1 MECRGGS
8 MMKEWLLTVEEKEP
22 LAKAA
27 RLMEE
32 LIETVEVAED
42 EELVRDVE
50 AALREVKEGRTRP
63 PANLVKELNLEGE
76 VQA

>member
-1 MECRGGS
+1 
-8 MMKEWLLTVEEKEP
+8 MKQSLLTVEEKEL

-42 EELVRDVE
+42 EELIRDIE

-63 PANLVKELNLEGE
+63 LANLVKELNLEGE